1 MTSLRELDLS
11 GNDLNSSIPSWL
23 YGFSSLEFLNLA
35 HNNLQGKI
43 SSAFGNMTSLIGLK
57 LSYNELNGGIPASF
71 CNLRSL
77 DLEKIKLGQEIN
89 DIFKIL
95 LPCVSNRL
103 EELLLSDCQLSGH
116 LPNHLGQFKNLTYL
130 SLSGNSI
137 SGPIPLSIGDL
148 KFMKLL
154 DLSQNNLNK
163 TLPLSFGE
171 LAELETV
178 DHSYNSLR
186 GDVSES
192 HFARLT
198 KLWKFDAS
206 GNQLRLRV
214 DPNWSPPPYLYY
226 LDLGSWNLGPEF
238 PGPLPYIY
246 SNARALYLSNNSFS
260 GPISKFLCHKMNEL
274 RFLEVLDLG
283 DNHLSGELPDCW
295 MSWDGLVV
303 INLSNNNLS
312 GTIPRSIGGLSRLES
327 LHLRN
332 NTLTGEIPPSLRNC
346 TGLSTLDLGQ
356 NQLVGNI
363 PRWIGETFP
372 DMVILSLRSNKFQ
385 GDVPKKLCLMS
396 SLYILDLADNN
407 LSGTIPKCLNN
418 FSAMV
423 SRDDSIGMLL
433 EGDASSWPFYESMF
447 LVMKGKMDGYS
458 SILKFVRSIDLS
470 KNKLSGEI
478 PEETISL
485 KGLQSL
491 NLSHNLLTGRIPTDI
506 GDMESLESLD
516 FSQNQLFGEIPRSMA
531 KLTFLSFLNLSFNN
545 LTGRIPTGTQLQSFS
560 SFSFKGNKELCGPP
574 VTMNCSGDS
583 ELPGTIDG
591 RGDDQNG
598 QEVNWFYVS
607 VALGFVVGFWGAF
620 GPLVLNRRWRQVYF
634 RFLDS
639 LWDKS
644 WWRLM

>member
-35 HNNLQGKI
+35 HNNLQ
-43 SSAFGNMTSLIGLK
+43 
-57 LSYNELNGGIPASF
+57 
-71 CNLRSL
+71 
-77 DLEKIKLGQEIN
+77 
-89 DIFKIL
+89 
-95 LPCVSNRL
+95 
-103 EELLLSDCQLSGH
+103 
-116 LPNHLGQFKNLTYL
+116 
-130 SLSGNSI
+130 GNSI

-226 LDLGSWNLGPEF
+226 LDLGSWNLGIASTIPFWFWNFSSNLNYLNISHNQIHGVIPQEQVREYSGELIDLSSNRF
-238 PGPLPYIY
+238 QGPLPYIY